1 MLQLEK
7 QSCRTKYQSTY
18 TYYFHKSILLIDECT
33 CYQTFYTF
41 SHICP
46 HESTDLFTYLST
58 NRLFAKKVSGN
69 PDNNYQQT
77 GNGKYCIISQ
87 TCRIFHRRRVI
98 PLRKGISQNFPEKF
112 NVFQHFKTDILL
124 LY

>member
-1 MLQLEK
+1 MLQLENK
-7 QSCRTKYQSTY
+7 VVEPNTKAPTP
-18 TYYFHKSILLIDECT
+18 T
-33 CYQTFYTF
+33 TFIKVF
-41 SHICP
+41 CLSMSAPAIK
-46 HESTDLFTYLST
+46 LST
-58 NRLFAKKVSGN
+58 LLATSVPMNPLICSLISPRIALRQKVSGN
-69 PDNNYQQT
+69 PDNNDQQT

-87 TCRIFHRRRVI
+87 TRRIFHRRRVI